1 MEYFRAS
8 SSPLACS
15 IHSRACAALTRCS
28 AASTSSS
35 NSVGSILTSGSFAA
49 TDPPL
54 LKLGETQITR
64 PVTSDTTV
72 AFSSSLTAPV
82 NLTVSD

>member
-1 MEYFRAS
+1 MGATIDDTRTTIAS
-8 SSPLACS
+8 NVS
-15 IHSRACAALTRCS
+15 
-28 AASTSSS
+28 
-35 NSVGSILTSGSFAA
+35 
-49 TDPPL
+49 PPL